1 MVDDAD
7 KIVTRLEAVIEDI
20 DCQAS
25 KEDGGLHAVEGGN
38 KLLAKA
44 LALHGL
50 MTGEIDELH
59 EVRGWVN
66 EWVVNEWVGGGGGGG
81 GEWVEWVV
89 GVGGGSGE
97 SGDSDRPT
105 DWCTG
110 FN

>member
-59 EVRGWVN
+59 EVRGW
-66 EWVVNEWVGGGGGGG
+66 WG
-81 GEWVEWVV
+81 
-89 GVGGGSGE
+89 
-97 SGDSDRPT
+97 
-105 DWCTG
+105 WC
-110 FN
+110 